1 MTNLATYLNLQKKQL
16 QIKVEATRLLMQH
29 ESSKGTEAE
38 RCLTTLL
45 RKYLPNKYSIGSV
58 FVTENGKLSPKI
70 DIIFYDDI
78 INVPVYQ
85 GNVKNC

>member
-1 MTNLATYLNLQKKQL
+1 
-16 QIKVEATRLLMQH
+16 MQQA
-29 ESSKGTEAE
+29 SSKGTEAE

-45 RKYLPNKYSIGSV
+45 RKYLTNKYSIGSV
-58 FVTENGKLSPKI
+58 FVTENAKLSPQI
-70 DIIFYDDI
+70 DIIIYDDI